1 MELTILL
8 GTLFVLLAIGVPVA
22 FALGVSSVATFFLL
36 DIPLVV
42 PFQRMAAGM
51 NVFALMAIPFFI
63 FAGDLMHRAGIAER
77 LIRLADAALGRTRG
91 GLGQVDVGAS
101 MLFGAVSGSAIASVS
116 AIGSALGPMMREKG
130 YDADYVVN
138 VSASSAIT
146 GLLIPPSHNMIIY
159 AAAAGVSI
167 SLADLFLAGIVPG
180 VLTGLSLMVA
190 AWAVAVRRG
199 YPRGTFPGFRA
210 FALAAIA
217 AIPGLI
223 AALIIVLGVLSGVF
237 TATESSSIAVIYTIA
252 VALFVYRSLTWELF
266 VLATTAAVRT
276 TAMVMIIIGAA
287 AAFGWLLAIL
297 QVPEQLAQLLLGIT
311 ENPLILLLLI
321 NVVLLIL
328 GTFMDMAP
336 LIIITT
342 PIFLP
347 MATDLGMD
355 PVHFGIVLILN
366 LGIGLV
372 TPPVG
377 SVLFVGCAIGGI
389 SIEQT
394 VRTMWPFYL
403 ALLVAL
409 GLVTYIPAVS
419 LWIPGLAAAAAIR

>member
-1 MELTILL
+1 MELGFLVGLL
-8 GTLFVLLAIGVPVA
+8 VVLLVIGVPVA
-22 FALGVSSVATFFLL
+22 FALGLASLATFVSL

-42 PFQRMAAGM
+42 AFQRMAAGM
-51 NVFALMAIPFFI
+51 NIFALMAIPFFV

-77 LIRLADAALGRTRG
+77 LIRVADSIFGRMRG

-116 AIGSALGPMMREKG
+116 AIGSSLGPMMKEKG
-130 YDADYVVN
+130 YDPDYAVN
-138 VSASSAIT
+138 VSVTSAIT

-180 VLTGLSLMVA
+180 LLTGVLLMIVA
-190 AWAVAVRRG
+190 WIVAIRRG
-199 YPRGTFPGFRA
+199 YPRGAFPGMRA
-210 FALAAIA
+210 FIAALAA

-223 AALIIVLGVLSGVF
+223 AAAIIVVGVLSGVF
-237 TATESSSIAVIYTIA
+237 TPTESSGIAVIYTLI
-252 VALFVYRSLTWELF
+252 VAWFVYRSLPWDRF
-266 VLATTAAVRT
+266 VLAMTGSVRT

-287 AAFGWLLAIL
+287 AAFGWLLALL
-297 QVPEQLAQLLLGIT
+297 QAPAQLADLLKSIT
-311 ENPLILLLLI
+311 ENPLLLLLLI
-321 NVVLLIL
+321 NIVLLLL

-347 MATDLGMD
+347 MAQELGMD
-355 PVHFGIVLILN
+355 PVQFGIMLLLN

-377 SVLFVGCAIGGI
+377 SVLFVGCAVGDIP
-389 SIEQT
+389 IERT
-394 VRTMWPFYL
+394 VKTIWPFYL
-403 ALLVAL
+403 AMVVAL
-409 GLVTYIPAVS
+409 GLIIYVPALS
-419 LWIPGLAAAAAIR
+419 LWLPSLLN